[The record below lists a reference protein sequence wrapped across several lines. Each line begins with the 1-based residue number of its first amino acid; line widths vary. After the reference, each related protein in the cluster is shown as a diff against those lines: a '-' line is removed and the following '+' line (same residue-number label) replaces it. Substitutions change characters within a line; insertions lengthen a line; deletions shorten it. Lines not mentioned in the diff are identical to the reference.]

1 MQPAGIVHADEFVIR
16 KESRARIERDAPGLL
31 NQLNGYAAG
40 GLVGGSGRFSSLF
53 ASRVLAAQRIAG
65 TTFNIFQRGYRPA
78 TSYSGTSHQGDAIDL
93 GPVRSAVV
101 RALRQM
107 GIAAW
112 DRTGKGNW
120 APHIHGVPLP
130 GSGFAGGS
138 GVWQAQ
144 DYLRGGDGLGG
155 RDSGPRVGVV
165 GKIGEFLKAGFSSF
179 TDWFKNLIKD
189 PLNKLRDIG
198 SSPLGQLAAGIPR
211 MAVEGLTKK
220 LTGYAGGTSHAA
232 PGWAVVGENGRELV
246 NFRGGER
253 VASNADSRRM
263 LGGITIGTVQGYTAQ
278 EVAAQI
284 MRERRQSEALNPVFA

>member
-1 MQPAGIVHADEFVIR
+1 M
-16 KESRARIERDAPGLL
+16 
-31 NQLNGYAAG
+31 NGYAAG

-93 GPVRSAVV
+93 GPVRSVVV

-144 DYLRGGDGLGG
+144 DYLRGGTGSAAGTAGLASGWSARSVSSSRPVSRRSRIG
-155 RDSGPRVGVV
+155 SGPDQRPAEQVAGHRQFPARPVGRGHPPHGRRRVD
-165 GKIGEFLKAGFSSF
+165 E
-179 TDWFKNLIKD
+179 
-189 PLNKLRDIG
+189 
-198 SSPLGQLAAGIPR
+198 
-211 MAVEGLTKK
+211 E

-263 LGGITIGTVQGYTAQ
+263 LGGITIGTVQGYTGRRSPRRSC
-278 EVAAQI
+278 ESAASPKPSI
-284 MRERRQSEALNPVFA
+284 LCSPD